1 MERSDHKHVK
11 YNLLCLLMVLFAW
24 IAPLGSSV
32 QASGHASFQNLVYR
46 AYVEGRMS
54 LWEST
59 LATMEFEYGRN
70 PGPELLYDILLA
82 QYGLIGY
89 YLGIDDN
96 STGRALLNKASDNL
110 EILEKAAHYEAEA
123 KLFRA
128 AFNAFRISLRP
139 WLGVRLGPQSQRLIN
154 DAIEIK
160 PDYPRGWIE
169 KGNLMYYAPSMFG
182 GSKTKAIEH
191 YSQAIELM
199 EQDMQNNHRWLYLS
213 TLVSLANAYEYTG
226 QQAAAIATLEKAL
239 AYEPGFVWV
248 KDELLPELKMKSQ

>member
-1 MERSDHKHVK
+1 MERKDNKRLK
-11 YNLLCLLMVLFAW
+11 LNTLRILIAFFAC
-24 IAPLGSSV
+24 IAALSFSS
-32 QASGHASFQNLVYR
+32 QAAGQASFQNLIYR
-46 AYVEGRMS
+46 AYVEGRMN
-54 LWEST
+54 LWENT
-59 LATMEFEYGRN
+59 LETMEFEYSRN
-70 PGPELLYDILLA
+70 PNPDLLYDILLA

-96 STGRALLNKASDNL
+96 STGRALLNQASDNL
-110 EILEKAAHYEAEA
+110 EILEQVDRYESEA

-160 PDYPRGWIE
+160 PEYPRGWIE
-169 KGNLMYYAPSMFG
+169 KGNLMYFAPAMFG
-182 GSKTKAIEH
+182 GSKPKAIEY
-191 YSQAIELM
+191 YSKAIELM

-226 QQAAAIATLEKAL
+226 QHQKAISTLEKAL
-239 AYEPGFVWV
+239 VYEPGFVWV
-248 KDELLPELKMKSQ
+248 KDELLPEIKMKSQ

>member
-1 MERSDHKHVK
+1 MERTNHKNLVVK
-11 YNLLCLLMVLFAW
+11 LLCILIALLAW
-24 IAPLGSSV
+24 SHVFSFSV
-32 QASGHASFQNLVYR
+32 QKSGRNSFQNLVYK
-46 AYVEGRMS
+46 AYIDGRMS

-59 LATMEFEYGRN
+59 LASMEFEYDRSPD
-70 PGPELLYDILLA
+70 PGLLYDILLA

-96 STGRALLNKASDNL
+96 STGRVLLNKATDHL
-110 EILEKAAHYEAEA
+110 EVFEQAMHYEAEA
-123 KLFRA
+123 MLFRA

-154 DAIEIK
+154 EAIEIK
-160 PDYPRGWIE
+160 PEYPRGWIE
-169 KGNLMYYAPSMFG
+169 KGNLMYYAPAMFG

-191 YSQAIELM
+191 YSKAIELM
-199 EQDMQNNHRWLYLS
+199 QQNMQNNHRWLYLS

-226 QQAAAIATLEKAL
+226 QHEAAIATLEKAL

-248 KDELLPELKMKSQ
+248 RDELLPELKTKSK